1 MYKRK
6 SESTVYPVLTEI
18 TPTTVYVRSNVVE
31 EERHNMDESTTVM
44 FVYDETQYTT
54 AEYDSLVLAQ
64 TRADVDYIA
73 IMQGVEL

>member
-1 MYKRK
+1 MINRK
-6 SESTVYPVLTEI
+6 SESTVFPVLTEI

-31 EERHNMDESTTVM
+31 EERQNMDESTLTM
-44 FVYDETQYTT
+44 FVYDGTQYTK
-54 AEYDSLVLAQ
+54 AEYESLVVAQ